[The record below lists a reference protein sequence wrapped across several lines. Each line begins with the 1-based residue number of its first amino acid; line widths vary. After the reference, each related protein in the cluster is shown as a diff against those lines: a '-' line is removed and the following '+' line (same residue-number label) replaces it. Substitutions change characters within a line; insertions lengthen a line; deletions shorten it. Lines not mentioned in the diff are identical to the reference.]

1 METMEKVVY
10 LDNAATT
17 ACAPEVLAVMTQA
30 LSGACGNPSSH
41 YSVGYEAKEFVDT
54 GRAQVAKAINASP
67 AEIFFTGCG
76 SEADNWAVKGTAFT
90 KARQNKKH
98 LITSAFEHH
107 AIMHSMAALERMGFE
122 VTYIKPTPEGYIR
135 PEDVEAAIRP
145 DTALVS
151 IMMANNEIGTI
162 QPIKEIAEI
171 AHKHGVWMHTDAVQA
186 VGTIPVDV
194 KELGVDMLSMSAHK
208 FNGPKGMGALYCRK
222 GVWPQN
228 LIDGGSQEARH
239 RAGTENVAGIAA
251 MGKALE
257 IATAHLDE
265 RMAHESELRDYVI
278 DRVLKNIP
286 EARLNGGRSPRLPN
300 NVNISFPGLEG
311 ETILLDL
318 DMHGICASTGSACNS
333 DSLDPSHVL
342 LSIGLPE
349 EIGGYPI
356 YPDFRNMIQFE
367 RALAD
372 EKLPDAAKVYA
383 GFQLLFEKIPPDFD
397 DAVQKLFWF
406 YCGGAEETEAEKRRR
421 EATVHAPRAY
431 DFDKDAALIYSA
443 FRTTY
448 NIDLATVDFLHWWEF
463 RALLFSLPDTTPMG
477 RIIYY
482 RTVDISEIKDRAM
495 KKAVQKQKD
504 HWKLEPLIAAKKR
517 SPRAMEQDMKERM
530 RRRSEQIHREMEE
543 ARRKEVN

>member
-1 METMEKVVY
+1 MENMEKVVY

-17 ACAPEVLAVMTQA
+17 PCAPEALEMMVKA

-41 YSVGYEAKEFVDT
+41 YSIGYEAKEFVDT
-54 GRAQVAKAINASP
+54 GRAQVAKAINAAP

-122 VTYIKPTPEGYIR
+122 VTYIKPTAEGYIR

-186 VGTIPVDV
+186 VGAIPVDV

-251 MGKALE
+251 MGKALR
-257 IATAHLDE
+257 IGTAHLDE
-265 RMAHESELRDYVI
+265 RIGPESELRDYVI

-300 NVNISFPGLEG
+300 NVNISFRVWKRDHPAGSGYARHLRLHRLCLQLRQPGPQP
-311 ETILLDL
+311 
-318 DMHGICASTGSACNS
+318 CSAE
-333 DSLDPSHVL
+333 HRRA
-342 LSIGLPE
+342 G
-349 EIGGYPI
+349 EIGHG
-356 YPDFRNMIQFE
+356 
-367 RALAD
+367 
-372 EKLPDAAKVYA
+372 
-383 GFQLLFEKIPPDFD
+383 
-397 DAVQKLFWF
+397 
-406 YCGGAEETEAEKRRR
+406 
-421 EATVHAPRAY
+421 
-431 DFDKDAALIYSA
+431 S
-443 FRTTY
+443 
-448 NIDLATVDFLHWWEF
+448 
-463 RALLFSLPDTTPMG
+463 
-477 RIIYY
+477 
-482 RTVDISEIKDRAM
+482 
-495 KKAVQKQKD
+495 
-504 HWKLEPLIAAKKR
+504 
-517 SPRAMEQDMKERM
+517 M
-530 RRRSEQIHREMEE
+530 RFTFGPQNTMEE
-543 ARRKEVN
+543 AKYLCDVLEEVIPRRRAMSCMWLQGQNTARQFSLKGEN

>member
-1 METMEKVVY
+1 MSLIGLCKGIHILNEN
-10 LDNAATT
+10 LLFGQ
-17 ACAPEVLAVMTQA
+17 VLQYHSQRAGHIGTRKTNHIGRHHSKILFTQYFYR
-30 LSGACGNPSSH
+30 LVHIRHNQSQNTKICCFGH
-41 YSVGYEAKEFVDT
+41 TKSVHIDT
-54 GRAQVAKAINASP
+54 VCSQS
-67 AEIFFTGCG
+67 
-76 SEADNWAVKGTAFT
+76 
-90 KARQNKKH
+90 
-98 LITSAFEHH
+98 
-107 AIMHSMAALERMGFE
+107 MH
-122 VTYIKPTPEGYIR
+122 YIR

-162 QPIKEIAEI
+162 QPIKEIAEV

-186 VGTIPVDV
+186 VGAIPVDV

-286 EARLNGGRSPRLPN
+286 EARLNGGLEHRLPG

-318 DMHGICASTGSACNS
+318 DMHNICASTGSACNS

-342 LSIGLPE
+342 LSIGVPE
-349 EIGGYPI
+349 EIGHGSMRFTFGP
-356 YPDFRNMIQFE
+356 Q
-367 RALAD
+367 
-372 EKLPDAAKVYA
+372 
-383 GFQLLFEKIPPDFD
+383 
-397 DAVQKLFWF
+397 
-406 YCGGAEETEAEKRRR
+406 
-421 EATVHAPRAY
+421 
-431 DFDKDAALIYSA
+431 
-443 FRTTY
+443 
-448 NIDLATVDFLHWWEF
+448 NI
-463 RALLFSLPDTTPMG
+463 
-477 RIIYY
+477 
-482 RTVDISEIKDRAM
+482 
-495 KKAVQKQKD
+495 
-504 HWKLEPLIAAKKR
+504 
-517 SPRAMEQDMKERM
+517 
-530 RRRSEQIHREMEE
+530 MEE
-543 ARRKEVN
+543 AKYLCDVLEEVIPRRRAMSCMWLQGQNKARQFSLKGEQ